1 MRTRCA
7 LWEGDAEMK
16 EGMTGR
22 ERNIGR
28 IGYCSHSSVGKEKKS
43 IFWQLHS
50 DFRGRG
56 EQKDHDESC
65 YDSSKTVDEN
75 KQGQQKTGREE
86 GCLLIV
92 CSL

>member
-1 MRTRCA
+1 
-7 LWEGDAEMK
+7 
-16 EGMTGR
+16 MTGR

-92 CSL
+92 CDCTFSIALLRVKQIVKGR